1 MICFRAIARWKSG
14 DVCEELTSLE
24 RKIRCK
30 PGSEM
35 SVALLHQS
43 RGHSFQLISVS
54 LDKMSR
60 HPSVWRWPTW
70 IDGERQVVN
79 MISPLVA
86 IVEGGKFARARK
98 LRIWG
103 ARLRYTSIDRP
114 IKLSLLCRIYFF
126 YFASSYSSPFLYR
139 VVLISYMTTRTYD
152 EDDDDDQYIGE

>member
-86 IVEGGKFARARK
+86 IVGGGKFARARK

-103 ARLRYTSIDRP
+103 ARLRYTRYKHRSPYQTITSLSDLFFLFRF
-114 IKLSLLCRIYFF
+114 ILFISLLVSRCINF
-126 YFASSYSSPFLYR
+126 
-139 VVLISYMTTRTYD
+139 IHDNTYVRR
-152 EDDDDDQYIGE
+152 G